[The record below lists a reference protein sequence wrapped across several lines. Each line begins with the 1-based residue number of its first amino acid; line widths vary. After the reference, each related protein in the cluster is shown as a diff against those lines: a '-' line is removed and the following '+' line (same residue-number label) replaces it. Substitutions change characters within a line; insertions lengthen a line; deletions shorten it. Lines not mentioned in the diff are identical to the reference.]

1 LLNVEAVWW
10 RVDAFTLYQV
20 VTGEMP
26 VRGRVLSNLNDPEPY
41 VTLRNLS
48 TAPALLGAPRLE
60 RIGEGVISKLQV
72 GALRTHDPEPPPPD
86 QAIEM
91 GRRFIFF
98 QGTHFN
104 VKGQVQFPS
113 ASDPKLHREM
123 LFKSRFFPVLEATL
137 TVVGVEVAP
146 LEWPLAYLNRDL
158 MVGLYLG

>member
-1 LLNVEAVWW
+1 LLNVEAIWW

-20 VTGEMP
+20 ISGEMA
-26 VRGRVLSNLNDPEPY
+26 VRGRVLSVLNDPEQY
-41 VTLRNLS
+41 VTLHNVS
-48 TAPALLGAPRLE
+48 TSPLLPGAPTLE

-72 GALRTHDPEPPPPD
+72 GALRTHETEPPPPD
-86 QAIEM
+86 QALEQ

-104 VKGQVQFPS
+104 VKGQVQFPT
-113 ASDPKLHREM
+113 ASDPKLHRDM
-123 LFKSRFFPVLEATL
+123 LFKARFFPVLEATL
-137 TVVGVEVAP
+137 TVVGAAVAP